1 MAKRKKPLKQRL
13 YTYEQLNKK
22 LRNLPPKVHY
32 VRLYGAVLAE
42 VTARRAADL
51 EPSSMGIIYRGKDIV
66 YTDGVVR
73 QGEGFPIAAVYRA
86 ADNASVY
93 MLYGIGRKR
102 NKSAMRRK
110 IARWM
115 RYAPA
120 FTPMPAGERLYEG
133 ERRFYLV
140 KDGAVTQAPDL
151 PGVWL
156 DPPPTHRNLRDWADG
171 EHREFRSYENYPR
184 RCRLFARRLQRE
196 LAEAFPVELNLIHHP
211 EIIWRRFGYYGK
223 GVGLS
228 VKTPPTATQ
237 NGRCLDVQIRMYDD
251 AEARRF
257 HHVDGDYGIKN
268 CHFYALERGKKWSD
282 VMRWKCARD
291 AINGIKEW
299 IIGDIYI
306 PGPG

>member
-1 MAKRKKPLKQRL
+1 MTMAKRRKPLKQRL
-13 YTYEQLNKK
+13 YTFMQLHKR
-22 LRNLPPKVHY
+22 LRNLPPKVHH
-32 VRLYGAVLAE
+32 VRLYGAV
-42 VTARRAADL
+42 TAAHSASNF
-51 EPSSMGIIYRGKDIV
+51 PKMGSVSLCYRGAI
-66 YTDGVVR
+66 
-73 QGEGFPIAAVYRA
+73 QFPIAEVYRA

-93 MLYGIGRKR
+93 MLYGIGRRR
-102 NKSAMRRK
+102 NTPEMRRK

-140 KDGAVTQAPDL
+140 KDGAVTQIPDL

-156 DPPPTHRNLRDWADG
+156 DPPPTHRTLRDWADG
-171 EHREFRSYENYPR
+171 EHREFRSYENYTR
-184 RCRLFARRLQRE
+184 RCRLFARRLHRE
-196 LAEAFPVELNLIHHP
+196 LAEAFPAELDLIHHP
-211 EIIWRRFGYYGK
+211 EIIWRRFGYHKK

-257 HHVDGDYGIKN
+257 HHVDGDYGIKH

-282 VMRWKCARD
+282 VMRWKCAKD

>member
-13 YTYEQLNKK
+13 YTFMQLHKR
-22 LRNLPPKVHY
+22 LRKLPPTAHH
-32 VRLYGAVLAE
+32 VRLYGAV
-42 VTARRAADL
+42 TAAHSTSNF
-51 EPSSMGIIYRGKDIV
+51 PKMGSVSLCYRGAI
-66 YTDGVVR
+66 
-73 QGEGFPIAAVYRA
+73 QFPIAEVYRA

-93 MLYGIGRKR
+93 MLYGIGRNR
-102 NKSAMRRK
+102 NTPEMRRK

-133 ERRFYLV
+133 ARRFYLV
-140 KDGAVTQAPDL
+140 KDGVVTQIDERSM
-151 PGVWL
+151 PGVWHYG
-156 DPPPTHRNLRDWADG
+156 PPPPRQNLRQWSLG
-171 EHREFRSYENYPR
+171 EGDRYRSYENYQR
-184 RCRLFARRLQRE
+184 RCRLFAGRLRRE
-196 LAEAFPVELNLIHHP
+196 LANGFHAELLLVTRPEVGWWKFHH
-211 EIIWRRFGYYGK
+211 RRD
-223 GVGLS
+223 GVGIQ
-228 VKTPPTATQ
+228 VATPPTATQ

-257 HHVDGDYGIKN
+257 HHVDGDYGIKH